1 MIEILKEII
10 TTYADVDPEQITE
23 DTDLRNDLSLNS
35 LVLMNMVV
43 ELEDHFDI
51 EIPENDAFNFD
62 TVGDVI
68 KYLENNVD

>member
-1 MIEILKEII
+1 MLETIKEII
-10 TTYADVDPEQITE
+10 TMYADVDPDEITGE
-23 DTDLRNDLSLNS
+23 TSLRNDLALNS

-51 EIPENDAFNFD
+51 EIPESDAFNFD

-68 KYLENNVD
+68 AYLEENVD

>member
-68 KYLENNVD
+68 KYLENNVE